1 MRKLLLACVV
11 LLIWPVI
18 AFAGSK
24 EDAFQVVEQF
34 QKTYGACDEGGLVKL
49 FTSEPVFLPTV
60 SPILMTKTDQI
71 AKYFQ
76 GLSQMRSCS
85 VVIDEY
91 ATIPVSE
98 NAVLFAGLN
107 TFSRTDKD
115 GKVFTTPARFTLLI
129 TRTDQG
135 WRVSHF
141 HSSARPTS

>member
-1 MRKLLLACVV
+1 MLLV
-11 LLIWPVI
+11 WP
-18 AFAGSK
+18 AATFAGSK
-24 EDAFQVVEQF
+24 EEAFQVVEQF
-34 QKTYGACDEGGLVKL
+34 QKVFGACDEQGLVKL
-49 FTSEPVFLPTV
+49 FASDAVFLGTV
-60 SPILMTKTDQI
+60 SPIVATKTDQI

-91 ATIPVSE
+91 STIPVSE

-129 TRTDQG
+129 AKTDQG
-135 WRVSHF
+135 WRISHF
-141 HSSARPTS
+141 HSSPRPT